1 MVDELNHLVVTH
13 YRNQGAQI
21 FKIKAQDELLDR
33 DPRNNTNM
41 DKLVPKDIN
50 KTGGIPHELEI
61 FVGARVMLRY
71 NVLVEGGLV
80 NGVMGVI
87 TQIFW
92 PNYRRDQMYDN
103 DIPDFQIE
111 FDRIGIH
118 RLTPIAVKFPAV
130 KNKGT
135 IERRMLPIVLCWACT
150 VHKMQGCTVDK
161 AVINLGSNLFA
172 DGQAY
177 VALSRLRSLDGLR
190 IEDLDCLK
198 LTGTTPCNEDALE
211 EMERMRKYPPA
222 PRP

>member
-1 MVDELNHLVVTH
+1 
-13 YRNQGAQI
+13 
-21 FKIKAQDELLDR
+21 
-33 DPRNNTNM
+33 
-41 DKLVPKDIN
+41 
-50 KTGGIPHELEI
+50 
-61 FVGARVMLRY
+61 
-71 NVLVEGGLV
+71 
-80 NGVMGVI
+80 
-87 TQIFW
+87 
-92 PNYRRDQMYDN
+92 MYDN
-103 DIPDFQIE
+103 DIPDLQIE
-111 FDRIGIH
+111 LDRIGIH

-190 IEDLDCLK
+190 IEDLDGLK

>member
-1 MVDELNHLVVTH
+1 
-13 YRNQGAQI
+13 
-21 FKIKAQDELLDR
+21 
-33 DPRNNTNM
+33 
-41 DKLVPKDIN
+41 
-50 KTGGIPHELEI
+50 
-61 FVGARVMLRY
+61 
-71 NVLVEGGLV
+71 
-80 NGVMGVI
+80 
-87 TQIFW
+87 
-92 PNYRRDQMYDN
+92 MYDN
-103 DIPDFQIE
+103 DIPDLQIE

-150 VHKMQGCTVDK
+150 VQKMQGCTVDK

-198 LTGTTPCNEDALE
+198 LTGTTPSNEDALE